1 MTGKDIV
8 RSFLELVWNE
18 RKPDEAIARFRDVD
32 CISRGLKA
40 NAMDT
45 SEYRGFIM
53 DMQKRMTSTHI
64 VVEDL
69 VEEGNK
75 VAFRATITGE
85 IDGKTV
91 SLGGFGIVMVGGGKI
106 LDSHNAWDGFGLMA
120 QLGGKSMSLADV
132 LRGP

>member
-1 MTGKDIV
+1 MTGKEIV

-32 CISRGLKA
+32 CLSRGLKA

-53 DMQKRMTSTHI
+53 DVQKRMTSTR
-64 VVEDL
+64 VAVEDL
-69 VEEGNK
+69 IEEADK
-75 VAFRATITGE
+75 VAFRAIITGD

-91 SLGGFGIVMVGGGKI
+91 SLGGFGVVTIAGGKI
-106 LDSHNAWDGFGLMA
+106 RDSYNTWDGLGLLA
-120 QLGGKSMSLADV
+120 QLGRKPMSLADV